1 MKPTYTW
8 WRVTALRPFERSL
21 PVISDRVPGPMPGA
35 RTGTK
40 ALIKVGYACN
50 EHCSF
55 CHTLDVRHIQ
65 GSTAEVDQKIRR
77 AAELGHEMV
86 VLSGGEPT
94 IRPELIHWASLTA
107 SLGLDFGLV
116 TNGQMLAYPEV
127 VEKLLERRLRYVYL
141 SLHGGTPKIHNLM
154 VRSDAFDAAFAAV
167 RNLTGRG
174 LDFSVNCV
182 ITRHNVE
189 HLRGLVDTLL
199 PFSDVAIKFSMV
211 EPKGGGDK
219 LFDHLMPRVELVAE
233 RVMDAIS
240 YGDRRVSELGKQGPT
255 FSHGAIPLCL
265 MPGYED
271 RFDDLKT
278 HAYRTMI
285 EVGEPDFFP
294 VDDLN
299 KTQPEPCRGCALRGP
314 CPGLYKGYDAEF
326 GATELHPRRD
336 RPRSNS
342 FNYQLAKLVSTSLEA
357 RDHEQCPLRGQLGVT
372 PWDRGRDL
380 YVRNGPRLARF
391 RAESRDFSDAEIIE
405 IKHELGQL
413 YLDVSRK
420 TAPDDFAR
428 DLVQLRRSSLCNACP
443 NFDGCTGMF
452 EPLFEDVFS
461 RDDAE
466 VRTRLEQLRGDVLDL
481 GCGEG
486 PYADIFAPLA
496 TSGQIRYL
504 GVDPDQA
511 AIAGLRERWPWAE
524 LIATGGEELDLA
536 ERTFDHVLILRS
548 WNHLREPER
557 VLARL
562 LPRVRV
568 GGTLTIVDNVAFGLA
583 RTQGQTHR
591 AERSRAAFEHYR
603 NDTLDDAARALEGL
617 RAAFG
622 LVELARL
629 EVGPNTSNQWLL
641 HVRVNGPAAPQA
653 R

>member
-1 MKPTYTW
+1 MAERPVGPADEAAQRARNQEIRGIGARLRMPAPGNQGIAPVALPAIAPTLGRALELERCAGKTNIH
-8 WRVTALRPFERSL
+8 WRCVTSLRIVPRS
-21 PVISDRVPGPMPGA
+21 PIVVSERVPGPTPGA

-167 RNLTGRG
+167 RNLTGRA

-189 HLRGLVDTLL
+189 HLRGLIDLLL
-199 PFSDVAIKFSMV
+199 PFSDVGIKFSMV

-233 RVMDAIS
+233 RVMDAIA
-240 YGDRRVSELGKQGPT
+240 YGDRRVTELDQRGPT

-299 KTQPEPCRGCALRGP
+299 KTQPEPCRSCSLRGP
-314 CPGLYKGYDAEF
+314 CPGLYKGYNEEF

-342 FNYQLAKLVSTSLEA
+342 FNYQLAKLVSTSMTAET
-357 RDHEQCPLRGQLGVT
+357 HEQCPLRASAGGGHSALGVT

-380 YVRNGPRLARF
+380 YVRNGSRLARF
-391 RAESRDFSDAEIIE
+391 RAESRDFSDVEIIE
-405 IKHELGQL
+405 IKHQLGQL

-420 TAPDDFAR
+420 PAPDDFAR
-428 DLVQLRRSSLCNACP
+428 DLVQLRRSSLCDGCP

-452 EPLFEDVFS
+452 EP
-461 RDDAE
+461 A
-466 VRTRLEQLRGDVLDL
+466 VRR
-481 GCGEG
+481 
-486 PYADIFAPLA
+486 
-496 TSGQIRYL
+496 
-504 GVDPDQA
+504 
-511 AIAGLRERWPWAE
+511 
-524 LIATGGEELDLA
+524 
-536 ERTFDHVLILRS
+536 
-548 WNHLREPER
+548 R
-557 VLARL
+557 VL
-562 LPRVRV
+562 PR
-568 GGTLTIVDNVAFGLA
+568 
-583 RTQGQTHR
+583 
-591 AERSRAAFEHYR
+591 
-603 NDTLDDAARALEGL
+603 
-617 RAAFG
+617 
-622 LVELARL
+622 
-629 EVGPNTSNQWLL
+629 
-641 HVRVNGPAAPQA
+641 
-653 R
+653 